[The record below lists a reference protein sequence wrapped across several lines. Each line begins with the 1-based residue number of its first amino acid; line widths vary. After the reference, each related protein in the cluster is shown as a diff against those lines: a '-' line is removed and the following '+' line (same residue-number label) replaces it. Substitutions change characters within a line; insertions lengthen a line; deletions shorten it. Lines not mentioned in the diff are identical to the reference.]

1 MCSPEY
7 IDFVCRQLAPLGE
20 VKARKMMG
28 DFIIYVNGKCVLTA
42 CDELCFIQQHPS
54 IAEMMKSA
62 EVGVPYPGAKPR
74 YVLDI
79 DHASDACRV
88 IATLWEHLPYSKESY
103 REKHNKTHK
112 RMSI

>member
-1 MCSPEY
+1 M
-7 IDFVCRQLAPLGE
+7 APLGE

-28 DFIIYVNGKCVLTA
+28 DFVIYVNGKCVLTA
-42 CDELCFIQQHPS
+42 CDELCYIQQHPS

-74 YVLDI
+74 YILDI

-88 IATLWEHLPYSKESY
+88 ITTLWEHLPYPKK
-103 REKHNKTHK
+103 KH
-112 RMSI
+112 

>member
-1 MCSPEY
+1 MCSTEY

-28 DFIIYVNGKCVLTA
+28 DFVIFVNGKCVFTA

-62 EVGVPYPGAKPR
+62 EVGVPYPDAKPR
-74 YVLDI
+74 YILDI

-88 IATLWEHLPYSKESY
+88 VATLWEHLPYPK
-103 REKHNKTHK
+103 K
-112 RMSI
+112 RK